1 MNRITFRIQN
11 LEAVGD
17 VVVGVGLDDDL
28 DEMIWQ
34 TI

>member
-11 LEAVGD
+11 LEEAVGD
-17 VVVGVGLDDDL
+17 GVGHDDDH